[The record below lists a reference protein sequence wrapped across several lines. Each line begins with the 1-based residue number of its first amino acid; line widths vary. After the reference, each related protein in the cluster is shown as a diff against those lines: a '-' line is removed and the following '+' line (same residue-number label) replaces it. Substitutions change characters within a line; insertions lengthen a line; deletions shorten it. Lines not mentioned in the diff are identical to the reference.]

1 MVPGL
6 VLLMNALSVRQ
17 GRQQGQAS
25 SVGSRQTQ
33 RRLHN
38 AASLD
43 EFIATQHAYAELLG
57 SRATGQ
63 RGHPSSFL

>member
-6 VLLMNALSVRQ
+6 VLLMVALSVQQ

-25 SVGSRQTQ
+25 SVGGRYGQ
-33 RRLHN
+33 RGLLD
-38 AASLD
+38 ATKPD

-57 SRATGQ
+57 TGTTGQ
-63 RGHPSSFL
+63 HGHPSSFL